1 MAAQDTPQQARPFS
15 LAQSVGEYARV
26 AAGTAAVA
34 GFALVALTQMGL
46 DWFYGHFGLAPQDV
60 GLDQTAI
67 LFETAATGITALISA
82 AVVGLAVA
90 VLLRYV
96 ALGRSRIRHGTVSL
110 RSLVVEPVV
119 LAMAGGITIALLAGF
134 LGSGI
139 LNAHRSLED
148 IRAGRSVPRQVLARG
163 EVVARCTQVWW
174 KEPHIDGVIG
184 RPQGARLVYLGEAA
198 GVTSFYDAT
207 STRTIRVPSG
217 DVATRSC

>member
-1 MAAQDTPQQARPFS
+1 MVAQDTPPQAGPLR

-26 AAGTAAVA
+26 AAGAAAVA
-34 GFALVALTQMGL
+34 GFALIALTQMGL

-67 LFETAATGITALISA
+67 LFETAATGITALTCA
-82 AVVGLAVA
+82 AVVGLGVA
-90 VLLRYV
+90 VVLRYLV
-96 ALGRSRIRHGTVSL
+96 LRRSRHDTASP
-110 RSLVVEPVV
+110 RSLVGQPVV
-119 LAMAGGITIALLAGF
+119 LASASGITIALLAGF

-139 LNAHRSLED
+139 LNAHRSLDD
-148 IRAGRSVPRQVLARG
+148 IRAGRSVPPQVLARG

-174 KEPHIDGVIG
+174 KEPHLDGVIG
-184 RPQGARLVYLGEAA
+184 HPQGARLVYLGEAA
-198 GVTSFYDAT
+198 SVTSFYDAT